1 MTVSE
6 VVFLEEAVSDLEE
19 GRQFYEDIEEGIGI
33 YFIDSLLAD
42 AASLQ
47 LYAGIH
53 LIHCRYFRMLAKRFP
68 FAVYYEVENGIAR
81 VVAILDMR
89 QDPLSIRKVLDER

>member
-1 MTVSE
+1 
-6 VVFLEEAVSDLEE
+6 
-19 GRQFYEDIEEGIGI
+19 
-33 YFIDSLLAD
+33 
-42 AASLQ
+42 
-47 LYAGIH
+47 
-53 LIHCRYFRMLAKRFP
+53 MLAKRFP